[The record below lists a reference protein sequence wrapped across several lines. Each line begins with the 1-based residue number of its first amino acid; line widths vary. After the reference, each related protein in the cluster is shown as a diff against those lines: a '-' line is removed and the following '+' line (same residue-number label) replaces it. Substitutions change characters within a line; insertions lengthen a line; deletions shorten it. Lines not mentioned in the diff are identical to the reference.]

1 MQRAKCPPNPPAP
14 APAFFPSFFNINI
27 TVCRGSNDIRELTQF
42 STQLDMLIEKPR
54 FKAEFTLV
62 QMVGQCKM
70 AELGQCHF
78 QAIP

>member
-1 MQRAKCPPNPPAP
+1 MQRANPPP
-14 APAFFPSFFNINI
+14 TLLPPTAFFPPFFNINI
-27 TVCRGSNDIRELTQF
+27 TVWRGSNDIRELTKF